1 MILFCIIDFF
11 NSATVLINDIK
22 EAFDDEVI
30 DVEFKHCRH
39 VLGVKKCQYIK
50 ETCFTVVKNT
60 ILQHCEWRRRGV
72 ATQ

>member
-1 MILFCIIDFF
+1 MIMILFCIIDFF

-39 VLGVKKCQYIK
+39 VLGV
-50 ETCFTVVKNT
+50 E
-60 ILQHCEWRRRGV
+60 
-72 ATQ
+72 